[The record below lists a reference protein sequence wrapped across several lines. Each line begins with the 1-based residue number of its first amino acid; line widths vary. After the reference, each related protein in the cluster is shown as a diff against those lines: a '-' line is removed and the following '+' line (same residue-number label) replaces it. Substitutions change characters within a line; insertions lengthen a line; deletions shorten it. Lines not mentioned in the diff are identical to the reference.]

1 MVFGKISGREER
13 GWLKV
18 LIAEENDG
26 PVRNKATWSTVY
38 SIAATEVGAKGKYL
52 PSQAGVICLFF
63 TSHGSQLELIKLHED
78 SCVSQPSSNTVAMVK
93 EAKGNSL
100 CAIIVGSNIY
110 QWCLGIITG
119 EDGVKPLMLTG
130 YVHHRIDVTW
140 IVIQTNRQLV
150 VAADGTS
157 KD

>member
-1 MVFGKISGREER
+1 MVFGKSPVER
-13 GWLKV
+13 RDKCKTFPFQIQKSLNLLKV
-18 LIAEENDG
+18 
-26 PVRNKATWSTVY
+26 KKSTVY

-100 CAIIVGSNIY
+100 CAIIGGK
-110 QWCLGIITG
+110 L
-119 EDGVKPLMLTG
+119 
-130 YVHHRIDVTW
+130 
-140 IVIQTNRQLV
+140 
-150 VAADGTS
+150 
-157 KD
+157 